1 MSNIILLHQRDKAV
15 QRVNDSYPDVYED
28 KPEAQAATE
37 SLAGNN
43 LRMAILI
50 AILARPRPLVYS
62 LKKDQAKRLSKSLS
76 RKAGIGILIATRQK
90 DEPKIA
96 MYKSY
101 KRKASHNSA
110 WDIYQAALAVA
121 DELAKDPEL
130 VANAGISAKE
140 LADFKSQAIEFGL
153 TIEATDAEIK
163 LRKSACEERNSLM
176 SANAAILKYQLDP
189 FANQVQDLFP
199 DFFRDYKIARRSP
212 LPRKATVKPVEVLT
226 ELSGTATD
234 SVTGEP
240 VAGATVMVTE
250 LNLVATTDEDGY
262 YLFDEVPVGAF
273 TVSCH
278 ATGYK
283 LPENV
288 PVTVTG
294 TEALQLN
301 FSLEPEAGEQ
311 AA

>member
-15 QRVNDSYPDVYED
+15 QRVNDNNPNVYED
-28 KPEAQAATE
+28 KSEAKAATE

-50 AILARPRPLVYS
+50 AVLARPRPLVYS
-62 LKKDQAKRLSKSLS
+62 LKKDQMKRLAKSLS

-101 KRKASHNSA
+101 KRTASHTNA
-110 WDIYQAALAVA
+110 WDIYQAAVAVA
-121 DELAKDPEL
+121 DELAKAPEL
-130 VANAGISAKE
+130 IANAGISALE
-140 LADFKSQAIEFGL
+140 LAAFKTQAIEFGL

-163 LRKSACEERNSLM
+163 QRKSAVEERNSLM

-189 FANQVQDLFP
+189 FTNHVQDLFP

-212 LPRKATVKPVEVLT
+212 LPRKATAKPEEILS
-226 ELSGTATD
+226 EISGTVTDTAT
-234 SVTGEP
+234 SEP
-240 VAGATVMVTE
+240 VIGATVLVTE
-250 LNLVATTDEDGY
+250 LNLVVTTDEDGY

-273 TVSCH
+273 TISCH
-278 ATGYK
+278 AAGYK
-283 LPENV
+283 LPTNV
-288 PVTVTG
+288 PVTISDTQP
-294 TEALQLN
+294 LQLD
-301 FSLEPEAGEQ
+301 FGLEPEVGEQ